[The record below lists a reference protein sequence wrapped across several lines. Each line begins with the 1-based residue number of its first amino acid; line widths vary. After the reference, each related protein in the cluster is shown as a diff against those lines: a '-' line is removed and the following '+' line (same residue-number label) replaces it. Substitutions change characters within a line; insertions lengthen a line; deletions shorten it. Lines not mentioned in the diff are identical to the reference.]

1 MERVV
6 LERLSKNE
14 LIELVLRVDG
24 RCEELAACYAGL
36 EQRNAELEA
45 RYSKLEV
52 RCSKLEAELAKA
64 RKNSS
69 TSSKPPS
76 SDIVKPPKQR
86 RQKGKRKI
94 GGQGGH
100 PRHQRKPF
108 PPEAVDETVDHK
120 LDACP
125 HCGGPVEQSEE
136 PCRVVQQVEFVE
148 KPVVVT
154 EHRAFGCRCTV
165 CGRVQQ
171 ARLPA
176 EILAGGL
183 FGPRLIV
190 LVAYM
195 KSVCHAS
202 YSTLQRFLRAVAGV
216 SVSRG
221 YLAKQVARVSSALEA
236 PYAEL
241 LGRLPSELRLNV
253 DETGHKENGRLFWTW
268 CFRATLFAV
277 FRIDPSRG
285 SRVLLE
291 VLGKEFN
298 GVLGCDY
305 FSAYR
310 KYMKDCGVLVQF
322 CLAHLI
328 RDVKYLLTV
337 PDRATRNY
345 GERVLGGLR
354 RLFHVIHRREKMSEE
369 RFQKALER
377 ERRDLV
383 RNAKRPP
390 MGADAHNLAERFR
403 KHGDAYFRFIT
414 TPGVE
419 PTNNLAEQAIRFV
432 VIDRRVTQGTRGETG
447 QRWSERIWT
456 TVATCAMQHR
466 SVFDY
471 LHRATRAHFTGAP
484 APSLLLAGS

>member
-1 MERVV
+1 MERPA

-24 RCEELAACYAGL
+24 RCEELAARYVGL

-45 RYSKLEV
+45 

-94 GGQGGH
+94 GGQRGH
-100 PRHQRKPF
+100 PRHGRKPF

-120 LDACP
+120 LETCP

-136 PCRVVQQVEFVE
+136 PCRVVQQVELVE

-154 EHRAFGCRCTV
+154 EHRAFGCRCTA
-165 CGRVQQ
+165 CGRAHQ

-176 EILAGGL
+176 EVRAGGL

-195 KSVCHAS
+195 KSVCHTS
-202 YSTLQRFLRAVAGV
+202 YSTIQRFLRAVAGV

-221 YLAKQVARVSSALEA
+221 YLANQIEKMSGALEA

-241 LGRLPSELRLNV
+241 LERLPSEMRLNV
-253 DETGHKENGRLFWTW
+253 DETGHKDNGGLFWTW
-268 CFRATLFAV
+268 CFRAGLFAV

-285 SRVLLE
+285 SQVLLE
-291 VLGKEFN
+291 VLGQEFN

-310 KYMKDCGVLVQF
+310 KYMKDCDVLVQF

-345 GERVLGGLR
+345 AERVLGGLR
-354 RLFHVIHRREKMSEE
+354 RLFRVIHRREKMSEE

-432 VIDRRVTQGTRGETG
+432 VIDRRITQGTRGEIG

-471 LHRATRAHFTGAP
+471 LHRAIRAHFTGGP
-484 APSLLLAGS
+484 APSLLLAESSQNP